1 MRFLLPILIL
11 LLPIAYA
18 FYVLPDLPAQIPT
31 HFGINGNPDAWG
43 SKETIFLAP
52 GILCGVGLF
61 LFILFQNLG
70 KVDPKFSQ
78 NPDNSAVFTDL
89 SYGITGF
96 LSILAIMIVEASSNP
111 AFQLDRYLFSF
122 IGISFAIFGK
132 YMPRLQPNYFAGF
145 RLPWTLENPA
155 NWKYTHELAGTF
167 WFYGGLLQALL
178 CFWTSGPYAFAIFM
192 SILLVQI
199 LVPIIFS
206 YNFYR
211 KNKN

>member
-1 MRFLLPILIL
+1 MRFLLILLIL
-11 LLPIAYA
+11 LVPFGYAY
-18 FYVLPDLPAQIPT
+18 YLLPDLPDQIPT
-31 HFGINGNPDAWG
+31 HFGIGGKPDAWG
-43 SKETIFLAP
+43 SKGTIFLAP

-61 LFILFQNLG
+61 LFVLFQNLS
-70 KVDPKFSQ
+70 KVDPKFKS
-78 NPDNSAVFTDL
+78 NEENARIFNEL
-89 SYGITGF
+89 SYGIVGF
-96 LSILAIMIVEASSNP
+96 LSILSILIVEATSNP
-111 AFQLDRYLFSF
+111 AFALDRYLFSF

-155 NWKYTHELAGTF
+155 NWKYTHEVAGTF

-178 CFWTSGPYAFAIFM
+178 CFWTTGAYSFAIFM
-192 SILLVQI
+192 SILVVQV

-211 KNKN
+211 KSKN